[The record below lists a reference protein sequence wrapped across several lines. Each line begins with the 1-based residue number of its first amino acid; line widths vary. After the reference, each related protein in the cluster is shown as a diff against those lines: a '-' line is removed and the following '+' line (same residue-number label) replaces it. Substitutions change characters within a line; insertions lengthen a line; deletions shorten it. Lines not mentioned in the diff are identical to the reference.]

1 MIFRMIFINIQ
12 KLREVHN
19 QRKTKPELYTSI
31 DFYLQVPRL
40 KNVHTYT
47 PIKFV
52 ILNLQKKLKQNI
64 YKTLLNTKN
73 LKQKTSLHHILGL
86 HLLGL
91 HLLGLHS

>member
-1 MIFRMIFINIQ
+1 M
-12 KLREVHN
+12 HN

-73 LKQKTSLHHILGL
+73 LKQKTSLQATLFL
-86 HLLGL
+86 TLSNLL
-91 HLLGLHS
+91 

>member
-1 MIFRMIFINIQ
+1 M
-12 KLREVHN
+12 HN

-64 YKTLLNTKN
+64 YKTIPNTKK
-73 LKQKTSLHHILGL
+73 LKAKNKSSIYTIFDFIQPFMSFML
-86 HLLGL
+86 HLDPNK
-91 HLLGLHS
+91 